1 VHRYNQKPGEH
12 GICGTC
18 GRDAEWHVLQSY
30 AFISALR
37 NALGQATTPDDT
49 SQVTD
54 QSLPKVSLLAQI
66 MGTEWMKQESRR
78 VSGMGDLPHPVWYE
92 QADVDLTVL
101 ADKVPV
107 RGLAS
112 CYRPRLRDR
121 RNFIDAVYAIHGAAL
136 LAGIGQRVD
145 LRVPRGPNETTGYD
159 VRVEIDGV
167 PVQAAF
173 RARGDELGLER
184 HRKHSE
190 GTSGSTQSMPPD
202 DTKHPASRESTVV
215 RQLLESAL
223 ADLPDAGVNIVL
235 FAQIEGSRSH
245 LEQILFKHGSDA
257 ASLTSRVTTMLRG
270 SRGRPAEPTV
280 FGDARFARLS
290 GVLWMR
296 LLHLGGPLRPYYNL
310 YVNPNA
316 AVPIPRALI
325 ATLSREIERRSN
337 GDG

>member
-1 VHRYNQKPGEH
+1 VHRYHQKPGEY

-37 NALGQATTPDDT
+37 DTLGQATIPGDT

-54 QSLPKVSLLAQI
+54 QSLPKASLLAQI

-78 VSGMGDLPHPVWYE
+78 VSGTGDRPHPVWYE

-107 RGLAS
+107 QGLAS
-112 CYRPRLRDR
+112 CYRPRLRHR
-121 RNFIDAVYAIHGAAL
+121 SNFIDAVYAIHGAAL

-145 LRVPRGPNETTGYD
+145 LRVPRGPNEKTGCD
-159 VRVEIDGV
+159 LRVEIDGV

-173 RARGDELGLER
+173 RARGDELGLEPY
-184 HRKHSE
+184 RKNSE
-190 GTSGSTQSMPPD
+190 GTPESTQSMPPD
-202 DTKHPASRESTVV
+202 DPKHPASRESTVV

-235 FAQIEGSRSH
+235 FAQVEGSRSQ
-245 LEQILFKHGSDA
+245 LEQILFKRGADA
-257 ASLTSRVTTMLRG
+257 ASLTSRVTTMLLG
-270 SRGRPAEPTV
+270 SRGRQAEPTV

-290 GVLWMR
+290 GILWMR
-296 LLHLGGPLRPYYNL
+296 LLHLGGPLRPYYHL

-316 AVPIPRALI
+316 AVPIPPALI
-325 ATLSREIERRSN
+325 ATLSREIARRSN